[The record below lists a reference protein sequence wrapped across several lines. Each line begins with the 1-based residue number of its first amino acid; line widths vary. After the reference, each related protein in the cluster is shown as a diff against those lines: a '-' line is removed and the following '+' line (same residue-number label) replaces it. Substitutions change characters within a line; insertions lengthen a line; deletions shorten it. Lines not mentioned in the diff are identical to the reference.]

1 MVHEEL
7 TAAQGVEID
16 EDRLQQLMEAS
27 KKEFPDYDD
36 YVIWIVSMNYLL
48 NEKGIYADEVETAKI
63 RERRKEAIKYSV
75 RIE

>member
-16 EDRLQQLMEAS
+16 EERLQQLMEVS
-27 KKEFPDYDD
+27 KKEYPQHDD
-36 YVIWIVSMNYLL
+36 YVIWVVCMNYLL
-48 NEKGIYADEVETAKI
+48 NEQGIYGDEVEAEKL
-63 RERRKEAIKYSV
+63 REKRKGEIKYSV

>member
-1 MVHEEL
+1 MVHEEF

>member
-48 NEKGIYADEVETAKI
+48 NEKGIFADEVETAKI